1 MLCAALSW
9 ALLAAP
15 GLAAP
20 PPLPAEHLG
29 VERLPPRSPHW
40 VYLYD
45 YVFDNEID
53 ERVYLIDG
61 DSYRRLGQIGA
72 GFYAQFNLSPDGGTT
87 VVASTY
93 FARGSRG
100 ARTDVVEFTDNTTLT
115 VTHEILLPAK
125 RALSVSSPFNLAYSA
140 DGHFLYAA
148 YMTPA
153 ASFGVLDPAAGTVLG
168 EIDTAGCVEVIP
180 SGQYRVSS
188 ICENGRLL
196 TVTLDAQGHEVARA
210 ASEPFFDADTDPLFV
225 QGIPTAHGDAFL
237 SFLGQVHEVDF
248 SGAQPQ
254 FAAPW
259 SLVSAAEKGHW
270 RPGANQLGAIHREL
284 GRLYVPMHQGGEGT
298 HKDGGTEIWVYDLAS
313 HRRLARWPLKVH
325 GLSRVTSVQV
335 SQDPAPILFAAT
347 ETSQLA
353 VFDALSGQLRHI
365 TKRVA
370 QSPWMM
376 LNP

>member
-9 ALLAAP
+9 PLLAARL
-15 GLAAP
+15 LAAP
-20 PPLPAEHLG
+20 PPLPAEHLT

-40 VYLYD
+40 VYVFD
-45 YVFDNEID
+45 EAFDNEID
-53 ERVYLIDG
+53 ARVYLYDG

-72 GFYAQFNLSPDGGTT
+72 GFYSTLNLSPDGGTT
-87 VVASTY
+87 AVASTY

-115 VTHEILLPAK
+115 VTHEILLSSK
-125 RALSVSSPFNLAYSA
+125 RALTAMGLFNLAYSA
-140 DGHFLYAA
+140 DGRLLYAA

-168 EIDTAGCVEVIP
+168 EIDTAGCALVIP
-180 SGQYRVSS
+180 SGHYRVSS
-188 ICENGRLL
+188 LCESGRLL
-196 TVTLDAQGHEVARA
+196 TVTLDAQGHELARA
-210 ASEPFFDADTDPLFV
+210 MSEPFFDADTDPVFV
-225 QGIPTAHGDAFL
+225 QGIPSARGDTFL
-237 SFLGQVHEVDF
+237 SFLGEVHEIDF
-248 SGAQPQ
+248 SGAQPT
-254 FAAPW
+254 FPAPW

-270 RPGANQLGAIHREL
+270 RPGAMQVGAIHREL
-284 GRLYVPMHQGGEGT
+284 GRLYVPMHEGGEGT

-313 HRRLARWPLKVH
+313 HRRVARWPLKAH
-325 GLSRVTSVQV
+325 GLSRVIAVQV

-353 VFDALSGQLRHI
+353 VLDALTGQVRHI
-365 TKRVA
+365 EKRVA
-370 QSPWMM
+370 QSPWML